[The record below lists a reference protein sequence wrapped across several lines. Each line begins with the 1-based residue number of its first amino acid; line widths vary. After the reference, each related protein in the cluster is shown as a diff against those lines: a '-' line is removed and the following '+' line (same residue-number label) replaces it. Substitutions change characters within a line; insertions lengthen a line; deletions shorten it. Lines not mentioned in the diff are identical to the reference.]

1 VLFVKVHP
9 RDAYRELLFIF
20 ISQHTAHCV
29 PQEHRVTIRDM
40 GGSTYGM
47 DTDVP
52 RHFAETGVFADGLV
66 EGFVRV
72 GFERDGDLLDM

>member
-1 VLFVKVHP
+1 
-9 RDAYRELLFIF
+9 
-20 ISQHTAHCV
+20 
-29 PQEHRVTIRDM
+29 
-40 GGSTYGM
+40 M

>member
-1 VLFVKVHP
+1 MLFVKVHP
-9 RDAYRELLFIF
+9 RNAYPEFLFIF

-29 PQEHRVTIRDM
+29 SQEHHVTIRDM

-47 DTDVP
+47 DADVP

-66 EGFVRV
+66 EGFVGVRFV
-72 GFERDGDLLDM
+72 HDGDLLDM